1 MQELVSGEEHLLPS
15 QEDQRIQGGPAGLV
29 HPAGKHRFKVS
40 RGGGAGT
47 IKPLTLEKPDEP

>member
-40 RGGGAGT
+40 RGGGGRG
-47 IKPLTLEKPDEP
+47 PSSP

>member
-40 RGGGAGT
+40 RGGGGGDHQALDLG
-47 IKPLTLEKPDEP
+47 EA